1 MEQITIQVKDKQKA
15 RALKNFLQT
24 LDFVE
29 TISSQ
34 DRRVAKEKWQGD
46 PATFFK
52 LAGIWAKRDISL
64 ETIRQKAWPRHS

>member
-1 MEQITIQVKDKQKA
+1 MEQITIQVNDKQKA

-29 TISSQ
+29 TIASQ
-34 DRRVAKEKWQGD
+34 DRPLAKKKRQAD
-46 PATFFK
+46 PANFFK
-52 LAGIWAKRDISL
+52 MAGIWAKRDISL